1 MLWIIALAVP
11 VLGAAI
17 HLIARAEPASA
28 EAIGTIGL
36 LWFAA
41 AFYGVVTF
49 VAGLQHLIAPDRI
62 AKYIGW
68 PTGSGFQRELGWA
81 TVGVWRSRHTCAMAR
96 ATLCA
101 WSLRCGGDLLPW
113 RRGWTRAGD
122 PQDGK
127 PQPWK
132 RRPGFLRRYSRAPV
146 NCRRD
151 LARDTLAIELH
162 EG

>member
-1 MLWIIALAVP
+1 MMLWIIALAVP

-17 HLIARAEPASA
+17 HLVARAEPASA

-81 TVGVWRSRHTCAMAR
+81 TVGIGAAGILAPWLGPLYALGPCVAGVTFSLGAAIGHAQEIRKTGNLNPGNAGPVFYVDILAPLFTVVAIWL
-96 ATLCA
+96 AT
-101 WSLRCGGDLLPW
+101 PW
-113 RRGWTRAGD
+113 R
-122 PQDGK
+122 
-127 PQPWK
+127 
-132 RRPGFLRRYSRAPV
+132 
-146 NCRRD
+146 
-151 LARDTLAIELH
+151 
-162 EG
+162 